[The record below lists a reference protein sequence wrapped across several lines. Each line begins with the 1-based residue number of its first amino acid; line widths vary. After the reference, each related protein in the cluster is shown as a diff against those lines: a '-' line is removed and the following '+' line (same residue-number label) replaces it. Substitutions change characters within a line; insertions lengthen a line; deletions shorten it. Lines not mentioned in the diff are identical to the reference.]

1 MKKIIIAIVTIL
13 ALTSNASAANESTGT
28 SITTVKTVTS
38 PVNYRWVAT
47 MANGVKYTVTMFIS
61 NDSQS
66 YMTIKTE
73 KPGEQVTVEE
83 LAVAAGA
90 ENVQM
95 DLSNDRRKMSVYYYA
110 NGPVTIDIEDL
121 IN

>member
-95 DLSNDRRKMSVYYYA
+95 DLSKKKKKMSVYYYA